1 MDWAK
6 KEVPSVELSKK
17 LKELGFPQKEPGWFW
32 CLRKDSEFYDLF
44 FTMDKMY
51 FYKPK
56 QYEEFFIF
64 EYHHLQDYIKAP
76 TCPEMDK
83 WLPLYLK
90 KDAEKGTAFNV
101 EVYGLHLYR
110 TYDNKGWCIT
120 YGTLGRCAFTLPNA
134 FAEMLIC
141 LVENRYITFNQG
153 DESNAQSR
161 QQT

>member
-1 MDWAK
+1 MDWAE
-6 KEVPSVELSKK
+6 KEVANLELSRR

-76 TCPEMDK
+76 TNPESGE
-83 WLPLYLK
+83 WLPFYLPELGFLRI
-90 KDAEKGTAFNV
+90 EKNEDGFH
-101 EVYGLHLYR
+101 YY
-110 TYDNKGWCIT
+110 YDGIT
-120 YGTLGRCAFTLPNA
+120 FTLEKHCYFIEKIEANA
-134 FAEMLIC
+134 RTKTLIW
-141 LVENRYITFNQG
+141 LRENEYITFNQK
-153 DESNAQSR
+153 DKNNA
-161 QQT
+161 